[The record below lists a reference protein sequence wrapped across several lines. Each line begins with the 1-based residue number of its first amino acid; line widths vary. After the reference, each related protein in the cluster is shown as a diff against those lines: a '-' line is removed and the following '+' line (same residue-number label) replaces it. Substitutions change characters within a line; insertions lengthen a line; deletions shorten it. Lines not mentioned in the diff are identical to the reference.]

1 VSAGDNG
8 GQPAEDAVVTERRGR
23 VLLMTLNRPEA
34 KNAIN
39 GVLARELA
47 EAVALLDG
55 DAGLTAGVLAGAG
68 GGFSSGM
75 DLKAFARGEDI
86 APAVRFLRRGARK
99 PLIAAVEGFA
109 LAGGLELALACDLIV
124 AAEDARLGI
133 PEVKVGLFAA
143 GGGVLRLPA
152 RVGYAK
158 AMELALTGD
167 PITTEEAARLGL
179 VTRVA
184 APGRAVELALELAG
198 RVARNA
204 PLAVAAAKEM
214 IKAAHGVTEEEF
226 WPVQNPR
233 QAEVFASNDAKEGPR
248 AFAEKREPV
257 WTGT

>member
-1 VSAGDNG
+1 MS
-8 GQPAEDAVVTERRGR
+8 AVVTERRGR
-23 VLLMTLNRPEA
+23 VLLITLNRPEA
-34 KNAIN
+34 RNAID
-39 GVLARELA
+39 GALAGGLA
-47 EAVALLDG
+47 EAVSLLDG
-55 DAGLTAGVLAGAG
+55 EAGLTAGVLAGAG
-68 GGFSSGM
+68 RCFSSGM
-75 DLKAFARGEDI
+75 DLKAFAGGEDI

-124 AAEDARLGI
+124 AAAGARLGI
-133 PEVKVGLFAA
+133 PEVTVGLFAA

-158 AMELALTGD
+158 AMEMAITGD
-167 PITTEEAARLGL
+167 PITAEEAAGLGL

-184 APGRAVELALELAG
+184 EPGRAVETALELAG

-214 IKAAHGVTEEEF
+214 IKAAQGMTEAEF

-233 QAEVFASNDAKEGPR
+233 QAAVFASNDAKEGPR
-248 AFAEKREPV
+248 AFAEKREPC

>member
-1 VSAGDNG
+1 VN
-8 GQPAEDAVVTERRGR
+8 AVVSERRGR
-23 VLLMTLNRPEA
+23 VLLITLNRPEA
-34 KNAIN
+34 KNAID
-39 GVLARELA
+39 GALARGLA
-47 EAVALLDG
+47 EAVSLLD
-55 DAGLTAGVLAGAG
+55 DDTGLTVGVLAGAG
-68 GGFSSGM
+68 RGFSSGM

-124 AAEDARLGI
+124 AAAGARLGI

-158 AMELALTGD
+158 AMEMAITGD
-167 PITTEEAARLGL
+167 PITAEEAAGLGL
-179 VTRVA
+179 VTRVTE
-184 APGRAVELALELAG
+184 PGRAVETALELAG

-204 PLAVAAAKEM
+204 PLAVTAAKEM
-214 IKAAHGVTEEEF
+214 IKAALGVTEAEF
-226 WPVQNPR
+226 WPIQNPR
-233 QAEVFASNDAKEGPR
+233 QAAVFASNDAKEGPR
-248 AFAEKREPV
+248 AFAEKREPR

>member
-1 VSAGDNG
+1 MN
-8 GQPAEDAVVTERRGR
+8 AVVTERRGR
-23 VLLMTLNRPEA
+23 VLLITLNRPEA
-34 KNAIN
+34 KNAIDWA
-39 GVLARELA
+39 LARGLA
-47 EAVALLDG
+47 EAVSLLDE

-68 GGFSSGM
+68 RGFSSGM

-124 AAEDARLGI
+124 AAAGARLGI

-143 GGGVLRLPA
+143 AGGVLRLPA

-158 AMELALTGD
+158 AMEMAITGD
-167 PITTEEAARLGL
+167 SITAEEAAGLGL

-184 APGRAVELALELAG
+184 EPGRAVETALELAG

-204 PLAVAAAKEM
+204 PLAVVAAKEM
-214 IKAAHGVTEEEF
+214 IKAAQGVTEAEF
-226 WPVQNPR
+226 WPIQNLR
-233 QAEVFASNDAKEGPR
+233 QAVVFASNDAKEGPR
-248 AFAEKREPV
+248 AFAEKREPR